1 LIGCIEYVD
10 GSGRNTLLLNSDEEI
25 GMKRLFVVTLAAG
38 AFAGLAACDS
48 IPLSHQTQGAA
59 VGAVGG
65 AVAGSALTGGSAL
78 GTVGGAVAGGVV
90 GSEVGK
96 RH

>member
-1 LIGCIEYVD
+1 
-10 GSGRNTLLLNSDEEI
+10 
-25 GMKRLFVVTLAAG
+25 MKRVWAVAVAAG
-38 AFAGLAACDS
+38 ALATLTACDS

-59 VGAVGG
+59 IGAVGG
-65 AVAGSALTGGSAL
+65 AVAGSAISGGSAL

-96 RH
+96 RR

>member
-1 LIGCIEYVD
+1 
-10 GSGRNTLLLNSDEEI
+10 
-25 GMKRLFVVTLAAG
+25 MKRVFAVVVAAG
-38 AFAGLAACDS
+38 ALATLTACDNV
-48 IPLSHQTQGAA
+48 PLSHQTQGAA

-65 AVAGSALTGGSAL
+65 ALAGSALSGGSAL

>member
-1 LIGCIEYVD
+1 
-10 GSGRNTLLLNSDEEI
+10 
-25 GMKRLFVVTLAAG
+25 MKRVFAVVLAAG
-38 AFAGLAACDS
+38 ALATLTACDS
-48 IPLSHQTQGAA
+48 VPLSHQTQGAA
-59 VGAVGG
+59 IGAVGG
-65 AVAGSALTGGSAL
+65 ALAGSAVSGGSAL

>member
-1 LIGCIEYVD
+1 VHCKGEATSL
-10 GSGRNTLLLNSDEEI
+10 RPRTNQEI
-25 GMKRLFVVTLAAG
+25 DMKRLLAATLTAG
-38 AFAGLAACDS
+38 ALFALSACDS
-48 IPLSHQTQGAA
+48 VPLSHQTQGAA
-59 VGAVGG
+59 VGAIGG
-65 AVAGSALTGGSAL
+65 GLVGSAITGGSAL

>member
-1 LIGCIEYVD
+1 
-10 GSGRNTLLLNSDEEI
+10 
-25 GMKRLFVVTLAAG
+25 MKRVWAVAVVAG
-38 AFAGLAACDS
+38 ALATLTACDS

-59 VGAVGG
+59 IGAVGG
-65 AVAGSALTGGSAL
+65 AVAGSAISGGSAL

-96 RH
+96 RR

>member
-1 LIGCIEYVD
+1 
-10 GSGRNTLLLNSDEEI
+10 
-25 GMKRLFVVTLAAG
+25 MKQFLAVVVAAG
-38 AFAGLAACDS
+38 ALATLTACDS
-48 IPLSHQTQGAA
+48 VPLSHQTQGAA
-59 VGAVGG
+59 IGAVGG
-65 AVAGSALTGGSAL
+65 AVAGSAISGGSAL